1 MKQTFITMFILLIG
15 SMTIQAQT
23 NKAEKVKN
31 IRAAYAK
38 AKEMSPRRTCFI
50 TPGERGG

>member
-38 AKEMSPRRTCFI
+38 AKEMIAKNGKGRVST
-50 TPGERGG
+50 